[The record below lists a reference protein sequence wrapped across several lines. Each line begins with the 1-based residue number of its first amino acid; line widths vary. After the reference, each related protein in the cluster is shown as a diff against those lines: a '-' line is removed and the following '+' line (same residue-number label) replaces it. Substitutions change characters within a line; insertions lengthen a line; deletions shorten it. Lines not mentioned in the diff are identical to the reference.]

1 MALSVGLGRRQRRS
15 VTTTRP
21 SGSIARDIVIG
32 VGSSTASDHVLRR
45 AMAEGASTHRTVRAI
60 HTWSTPAWGAG
71 PTADGWTRMPSAQEQ
86 DRWAKDV
93 ADQALA
99 QGRRTH
105 AGAGVGEV
113 TATAEGSEGFAGDV
127 LVRAAAESGLLVVGG
142 RSHGGLGS
150 ALLGSS
156 TGYALHHAG
165 CPVMVV
171 PTTAADGPFRRVVVG
186 FDDSPCSRSALRWAL
201 NAARRHRCP
210 LVVVHA
216 LRLTRLAGQ
225 MPVAELYPAYA
236 EELHVWLDGE
246 VAEIRSSPGDVAVS
260 TQVRDGSAAEVL
272 LAETG
277 TDDLLVLGSR
287 GRGGFR
293 SLLLGSVATQCA
305 QHSRGA
311 LVVVRA
317 GTERLDDKQLTA
329 AATA

>member
-1 MALSVGLGRRQRRS
+1 MALSVGRGRRQRRS

-21 SGSIARDIVIG
+21 SGSIARNIVIG
-32 VGSSTASDHVLRR
+32 VGSSTGSDHVLRR
-45 AMAEGASTHRTVRAI
+45 AMAEGASAHRVVRAI

-71 PTADGWTRMPSAQEQ
+71 PSADGWTRTPSAQEQ

-99 QGRRTH
+99 QGRRAH
-105 AGAGVGEV
+105 AGAGEV
-113 TATAEGSEGFAGDV
+113 IATAEGSEGFAGDV

-142 RSHGGLGS
+142 RSHGDLGS

-171 PTTAADGPFRRVVVG
+171 PTTAADGPFGRVVVG

-201 NAARRHRCP
+201 DAARRHHCP

-225 MPVAELYPAYA
+225 MPAADLYPAYA
-236 EELHVWLDGE
+236 EELQEWLDGE
-246 VAEIRSSPGDVAVS
+246 VAEIRSSPDDVAVS

-272 LAETG
+272 LAEAG

-317 GTERLDDKQLTA
+317 GTERLDDQQLI
-329 AATA
+329 AATTA